1 VAHID
6 EGLLRRLCDE
16 PLAVEPAQRQHLQT
30 CAICSEQLRIIR
42 ADADQAGALLG
53 IPAQGLNTAS
63 AWSSLQERIA
73 NERIP
78 AYRSGWQSR
87 LTGRGFARPVGIV
100 AGTVLLA
107 SLVAWT
113 PARALGQN
121 FISMFQPKQV
131 QALPV
136 TQGELSGLS
145 NLRNYGTVHAPKQL
159 PVHRAT
165 SLPAAASETGM
176 TVLKPG
182 TLPQSIGSRVSYQVI
197 PGATGWFQFSVAKAR
212 RAAGNKAPAMPPGL
226 DGSTL
231 RLTTGT
237 AVVSVYRTLGDST
250 PTLIIGQMKAPH
262 VATTGV
268 SVQQLRDY
276 LLTLPG
282 VSSRLANEV
291 RALGDPTAT
300 LPIPVLIDRTYAHT
314 VTVQGVQGLAIGDS
328 TGLGSGV
335 VWEKDGIVYGAGG
348 PLTEDQIMSIVQ
360 SLHA

>member
-6 EGLLRRLCDE
+6 EGTLRRLCDE
-16 PLAVEPAQRQHLQT
+16 PLAVEPAQRQHVQN
-30 CAICSEQLRIIR
+30 CAVCMEQLRIIR
-42 ADADQAGALLG
+42 ADADQAVALLG
-53 IPAQGLNTAS
+53 AGARRPDTTA
-63 AWSSLQERIA
+63 AWSRFQARIA
-73 NERIP
+73 NERVP
-78 AYRSGWQSR
+78 AYRPRWQSR
-87 LTGRGFARPVGIV
+87 FTAGRFAKPAGGM

-113 PARALGQN
+113 PAGALGQN

-131 QALPV
+131 QALPI

-145 NLRNYGTVHAPKQL
+145 NLRNYGMVHAPKQL
-159 PVHRAT
+159 PIHRAT
-165 SLPAAASETGM
+165 SLAIAASEAGM

-182 TLPQSIGSRVSYQVI
+182 TVPQSAGSRVTYQVI
-197 PGATGWFQFSVAKAR
+197 PGATGWFQFSAAKAR
-212 RAAGNKAPAMPPGL
+212 RASGNKAPAMPPGL

-237 AVVSVYRTLGDST
+237 AVVSVYRTAGDAT
-250 PTLIIGQMKAPH
+250 PALIIGQMKAPH

-335 VWEKDGIVYGAGG
+335 VWEKDGMVYGAGG
-348 PLTEDQIMSIVQ
+348 PLTQDQIMSIVQ